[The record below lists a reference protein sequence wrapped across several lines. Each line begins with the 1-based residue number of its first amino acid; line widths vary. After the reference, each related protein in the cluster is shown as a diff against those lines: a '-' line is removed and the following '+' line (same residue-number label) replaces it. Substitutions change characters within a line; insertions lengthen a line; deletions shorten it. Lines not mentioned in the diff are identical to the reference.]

1 MKDERGDKENPPGGD
16 FSRTARRTMNM
27 DTITGTTSTA
37 HILRAEP
44 DSRALPGGAWELAS
58 SLSVR
63 ATCRVYRGDG
73 RGGWTNRT
81 RERVMGARPP
91 HGPWAIY
98 LSDGSDYW
106 LACFDL
112 DAHDGDESSRRRAEA
127 DAARCAGLLRDA
139 GLEPVICRSGPSGG
153 MHVWASSLERVPAPL
168 MRSIAM
174 RMRLLLPSLDPTP
187 LLNPRT
193 GCARPPLS
201 PHRDGGASV
210 PVDGD
215 PWTLD
220 IPVARADAWERLD
233 RTLRALTD
241 RLTGPDTVPVREQDR
256 AGAVLDADGMPWIP
270 GDRRPLPARAQ
281 RLLDAP
287 LPAGADASPVMFAI
301 LVSAAR
307 AHWRL
312 HDMAG
317 LLSRP
322 GMTHAMSAGAGRGVR
337 IPRPLTGPGG
347 AMDVLGRDWERAVKA
362 ASRSGPR
369 PGSDPGWRER
379 SLSTLSAVT
388 ATLRAMR
395 AGRVGFDMPG
405 GASRLRVLTALC
417 LLCARANRTD
427 VQADVRR
434 LALMCGVG
442 RETARTALERLRAD
456 RWVTL
461 ERRGEGRSANRW
473 ALARKPGGMDALT
486 VSCQGRSQVEHAPW
500 SMLSDIAGR
509 LSGWLSLCSHDLF
522 QGQDRSRAEGNALA
536 DTYCDPL
543 GTGPAPGLAR
553 LTRRLDTE
561 AARLGRRASERTDGT
576 PTSAKGWLGR
586 GGRPSSRGC
595 APPPGPPSGVPA
607 APLPQARP
615 ARSLPCPADAMA
627 RSAGVRLESQRVQMQ
642 NPVSGDIM
650 TVLHQPTGKGTRYDP
665 MHDTL
670 EQLQTRPAR
679 RRLRVRMRHGQ
690 SRHGIRAMRGSAAN
704 GFWHAS
710 RRTAHADPGFQQK
723 VGESRTDLAQA
734 PLGLERQK
742 RTSRS
747 ANGSCRRQASEAGCT
762 ECLGH
767 DITHASGG
775 HPHAG
780 HRYRAVPHRRG
791 HDAEDALRHL
801 RRIPGHH

>member
-456 RWVTL
+456 GWVTL

-522 QGQDRSRAEGNALA
+522 QGPDRSRAEGNALA
-536 DTYCDPL
+536 DTCCDPL

-561 AARLGRRASERTDGT
+561 AARLGKAGIGANRRDSYERERLAWAWWQAELTWMRSPAGT
-576 PTSAKGWLGR
+576 AKR
-586 GGRPSSRGC
+586 RPRC
-595 APPPGPPSGVPA
+595 APPAGPSGPFPPMPRRRDGKVRWR
-607 APLPQARP
+607 QARIA
-615 ARSLPCPADAMA
+615 ARSNAESGFRGYND
-627 RSAGVRLESQRVQMQ
+627 RSASA
-642 NPVSGDIM
+642 D
-650 TVLHQPTGKGTRYDP
+650 GKRN
-665 MHDTL
+665 
-670 EQLQTRPAR
+670 Q
-679 RRLRVRMRHGQ
+679 
-690 SRHGIRAMRGSAAN
+690 I
-704 GFWHAS
+704 
-710 RRTAHADPGFQQK
+710 
-723 VGESRTDLAQA
+723 
-734 PLGLERQK
+734 
-742 RTSRS
+742 
-747 ANGSCRRQASEAGCT
+747 
-762 ECLGH
+762 
-767 DITHASGG
+767 
-775 HPHAG
+775 
-780 HRYRAVPHRRG
+780 
-791 HDAEDALRHL
+791 
-801 RRIPGHH
+801 